1 MKKFNSL
8 SSLQRRFICNCF
20 IWLGVIAWFVF
31 GIVSTFV
38 IYWDTGCLI
47 FSLPFICFGVF
58 IIIYGIRLLILRLR
72 FKWKIMGVLTKE
84 EYDCVM
90 RDLWVSNWD
99 FECVYSTEE
108 IPMYLEVLDKV
119 KPFWNSKLEG
129 CYSHPIEKF
138 LKKN

>member
-8 SSLQRRFICNCF
+8 SSLQRRFIRNCF
-20 IWLGVIAWFVF
+20 IVLGVIAWFVF
-31 GIVSTFV
+31 GIISAFV

-99 FECVYSTEE
+99 FECVYSTEK

-129 CYSHPIEKF
+129 
-138 LKKN
+138 

>member
-1 MKKFNSL
+1 MKKFNGL
-8 SSLQRRFICNCF
+8 SSLQRRFIRNCF
-20 IWLGVIAWFVF
+20 IVLGVIAWFVF
-31 GIVSTFV
+31 GIISAFV

-47 FSLPFICFGVF
+47 FSSPFICFGVF

-108 IPMYLEVLDKV
+108 NPMYLEVLDKV

-129 CYSHPIEKF
+129 
-138 LKKN
+138 

>member
-1 MKKFNSL
+1 MKKFNNL

-38 IYWDTGCLI
+38 IYWDIGCFI
-47 FSLPFICFGVF
+47 FLLPFICFGVF

-72 FKWKIMGVLTKE
+72 FKWKIMGVLTME

-90 RDLWVSNWD
+90 RDLWASNWD
-99 FECVYSTEE
+99 FECVYITEE
-108 IPMYLEVLDKV
+108 NPMYFKVLDKV
-119 KPFWNSKLEG
+119 KPFWNDKLEG
-129 CYSHPIEKF
+129 
-138 LKKN
+138 

>member
-1 MKKFNSL
+1 MKKFNNL

-38 IYWDTGCLI
+38 IYWDIGCLI

-72 FKWKIMGVLTKE
+72 FKWRIMGVLTKD
-84 EYDCVM
+84 EYDCVV

-108 IPMYLEVLDKV
+108 NPMYLEVLDKV

-129 CYSHPIEKF
+129 
-138 LKKN
+138 

>member
-1 MKKFNSL
+1 MKKFNNL

-20 IWLGVIAWFVF
+20 IVLGVIAWFVF
-31 GIVSTFV
+31 GIISAFV

-129 CYSHPIEKF
+129 
-138 LKKN
+138 

>member
-8 SSLQRRFICNCF
+8 SSLQRRFIRNCF
-20 IWLGVIAWFVF
+20 IALGVIAWIVF
-31 GIVSTFV
+31 GIISAFI
-38 IYWDTGCLI
+38 IYWDIGCLI

-72 FKWKIMGVLTKE
+72 FKWQIMGVLTKE

-90 RDLWVSNWD
+90 RDLWASNWD
-99 FECVYSTEE
+99 FECVYNTEE
-108 IPMYLEVLDKV
+108 NPMYLEVLDKV

-129 CYSHPIEKF
+129 
-138 LKKN
+138 

>member
-8 SSLQRRFICNCF
+8 SSLQRRFIRNCF
-20 IWLGVIAWFVF
+20 IVLGVIAWFVF
-31 GIVSTFV
+31 GIISAFV

-58 IIIYGIRLLILRLR
+58 IIIYDIRLLILRLR

-129 CYSHPIEKF
+129 
-138 LKKN
+138 

>member
-1 MKKFNSL
+1 MFNNL
-8 SSLQRRFICNCF
+8 SSPQRNFIRNCF
-20 IWLGVIAWFVF
+20 IFLGVIAWLVF
-31 GIVSTFV
+31 GFISAFV

-72 FKWKIMGVLTKE
+72 FKWKIMGVLTME
-84 EYDCVM
+84 EYNCVM

-108 IPMYLEVLDKV
+108 NPMYLEVLDKV

-129 CYSHPIEKF
+129 
-138 LKKN
+138 

>member
-8 SSLQRRFICNCF
+8 SSLQRRFIRNCF

-31 GIVSTFV
+31 DFVSLFT
-38 IYWDTGCLI
+38 YWDFGCLI

-58 IIIYGIRLLILRLR
+58 IIIYGIRLFILRLR
-72 FKWKIMGVLTKE
+72 FKWKIMGVLTME

-108 IPMYLEVLDKV
+108 NPMYLEVLDKV
-119 KPFWNSKLEG
+119 KPFWNNRLEW
-129 CYSHPIEKF
+129 
-138 LKKN
+138 

>member
-1 MKKFNSL
+1 MKKFNNL

-58 IIIYGIRLLILRLR
+58 IIIYDIRLLILRLR
-72 FKWKIMGVLTKE
+72 FKWRIMGVLTKE
-84 EYDCVM
+84 EYDSVM
-90 RDLWVSNWD
+90 HKLWLNDWN
-99 FECVYSTEE
+99 FNA
-108 IPMYLEVLDKV
+108 MYNVETNPLFLEVLDKV
-119 KPFWNSKLEG
+119 KPFLNDRLEW
-129 CYSHPIEKF
+129 
-138 LKKN
+138 

>member
-1 MKKFNSL
+1 MKKFNNL

-31 GIVSTFV
+31 RIVSTFV
-38 IYWDTGCLI
+38 IYWDIGCLI

-72 FKWKIMGVLTKE
+72 FKWKIMGVLTKD
-84 EYDCVM
+84 EYDCVV

-108 IPMYLEVLDKV
+108 NPMYLEVLDKV

-129 CYSHPIEKF
+129 
-138 LKKN
+138 

>member
-1 MKKFNSL
+1 MKKSNSL
-8 SSLQRRFICNCF
+8 SSLQRRFVRNCF
-20 IWLGVIAWFVF
+20 VALVVIAWLVF
-31 GIVSTFV
+31 GIISAFI
-38 IYWDTGCLI
+38 IYWDIGCLI

-72 FKWKIMGVLTKE
+72 FKWQIMGVLTKE

-90 RDLWVSNWD
+90 RDLWASNWD

-108 IPMYLEVLDKV
+108 NPMYLEVLDKV

-129 CYSHPIEKF
+129 
-138 LKKN
+138 

>member
-1 MKKFNSL
+1 MKKFNGL
-8 SSLQRRFICNCF
+8 SSLQRRFIRNCF
-20 IWLGVIAWFVF
+20 IVLGVIAWFVF
-31 GIVSTFV
+31 GIISAFV

-108 IPMYLEVLDKV
+108 NPMYLEVLDKV

-129 CYSHPIEKF
+129 
-138 LKKN
+138 

>member
-8 SSLQRRFICNCF
+8 SSLQRRFIRNCF
-20 IWLGVIAWFVF
+20 IVLGVIAWFVF
-31 GIVSTFV
+31 GIISAFV

-58 IIIYGIRLLILRLR
+58 IIIYGIRLLVLRLR

-129 CYSHPIEKF
+129 
-138 LKKN
+138 

>member
-1 MKKFNSL
+1 MNMFNNL
-8 SSLQRRFICNCF
+8 SSLQRKFIRNCF
-20 IWLGVIAWFVF
+20 IAFGVIAWFAF
-31 GIVSTFV
+31 GIYSAFV
-38 IYWDTGCLI
+38 AYWDFGCLI

-129 CYSHPIEKF
+129 
-138 LKKN
+138 